1 MQKLSQSKHV
11 RVFISSFIS
20 CNLKGFHL
28 NHVQHMSMY
37 NHGAIIISLKISK
50 TIPSIIFSVILLIF
64 SNAKQLYKHICSVVH
79 EIKKII

>member
-11 RVFISSFIS
+11 MVFIFSFIS
-20 CNLKGFHL
+20 CKGFHF

-37 NHGAIIISLKISK
+37 NHGAIIISLTFTKN
-50 TIPSIIFSVILLIF
+50 IPSIIFSVILLIF